1 MTTMRFA
8 ISLIVLC
15 PMLAASPAA
24 AEWFA
29 DAYAGYSLTV
39 DSDVTVH
46 SPSGLSIYRDVEHDR
61 AIDNAYIIGARFGR
75 YFDFAPF
82 LGVGVDLFKFSPT
95 IGPQQV
101 HIDGCV
107 PSGTCA
113 GGQGGTT
120 GRIDVSTVGVSL
132 DLMLRLPLLK
142 TDKSPW
148 GTLSPYILA
157 GVPVFITT
165 VTPRTTAQ
173 FRNHDADTDV
183 SVGYKVGGG
192 LAFQVAPNLMLFA
205 EYRYIHSEASV
216 DLRDSA
222 TLKKTPVRLDFDT
235 HAGIF
240 GLSARW

>member
-1 MTTMRFA
+1 MRCVKFVIA
-8 ISLIVLC
+8 LCLI
-15 PMLAASPAA
+15 LAASPAS

-29 DAYAGYSLTV
+29 DAYAGYTFTL

-46 SPSGLSIYRDVEHDR
+46 SPSGLSIYRDVEYDR

-75 YFDFAPF
+75 YLDFAPF
-82 LGVGVDLFKFSPT
+82 LGVGVDVFTFSPT

-107 PSGTCA
+107 PSGTCG

-120 GRIDVSTVGVSL
+120 GRIDVSTIGVSL

-142 TDKSPW
+142 TEKSPW
-148 GTLSPYILA
+148 GTVNPYIVA
-157 GVPVFITT
+157 GVPILKTT

-173 FRNHDADTDV
+173 FRNQDGDTDV

-192 LAFQVAPNLMLFA
+192 LAVQVAPNLMLFA

-216 DLRDSA
+216 DLHDSA
-222 TLKKTPVRLDFDT
+222 TLKKTPVHLDFNT
-235 HAGIF
+235 HAGVV
-240 GLSARW
+240 GLSVRW